1 MSNSH
6 NSTSV
11 VRVSL
16 LCPPRRKT
24 PERSR
29 EKPRTTTIPLEK
41 STPISG
47 NIKSEK
53 TENNSAEQV
62 KVERAP
68 PRNEPVVQP
77 VNGIVQPPVVPPASR
92 PGRITNQL
100 LYLKNQIVKGMF
112 KHQHGWPFLVP
123 VDTIKLGLP
132 DYFKYITQP
141 MDLGTI
147 KKRLENNYYWCA
159 QECIDD
165 TNTMFQNCYTY
176 NKPGEDVTIM
186 ARSLDKFF
194 KGKLKQMPP
203 VECAMTADQIRK
215 PPAKKAQKPPSKK
228 VIAPGAYD
236 YTSPDMD
243 VKPPNLIGQPI
254 AGVKRKAEN
263 AMPTVFDGTT
273 SISQLPANTS
283 MSKVPGRRDS
293 AGPTVNK
300 KAKLPESLRFCN
312 EVLREMFNKK
322 HSSYAWPFYKPVDAA
337 ALGLHDYHTII
348 KKPMDLGTV
357 KTKMDNRLYSTAEKF
372 AEDVRQ
378 IFQNCYIYN
387 PDTHDV
393 VAMAKKLE
401 EVFEARFKNVPSD
414 LVEAKPTPN
423 KISGPSKTTTPLA
436 ALPTPPPPKAQAQ
449 AVTNRPVIPP
459 QAPPPQRELRHHPQ
473 QIIVDEDS
481 DSDTLDTTRDKND
494 WYQRLLQV
502 QEQMRQLEEQ
512 IRVLVEESMMRKR
525 RRVDPPVPAS
535 AAISNT
541 PGASVQP
548 NKRPRKTPQSNAT
561 NRNRAKPAKDVPPAV
576 PPPPIAPPPVAAVV
590 PYPGYQS
597 DEEDTAKPMT
607 YDEKRK
613 LSLDINKLP
622 GDKIG
627 KVVQIIQ
634 MREPSLSETKPDE
647 IEIDFETLKPS
658 TLRELEKYVA
668 ACLRGKPF
676 KPVSLP
682 PAVERGN
689 PVNVPPSSA
698 PGASTMGGGP
708 TSGSGTSS
716 SANSGG
722 LAGNSNL
729 PTGISGGGANAPE
742 MKKIQQQQS
751 MAQKKQELEKR
762 LEDVQKSLGNND
774 PKNRH
779 NRKRKDKQQPG
790 QPAGPPGSGGMPAG
804 RSAADNKSDS
814 SSSGGSDSSDSSSS
828 SSGSESDSDGHEDNA
843 AGGPSTKASRGSKQ
857 PQHPTG
863 HHNSQQSSTS
873 VSANNRLPN
882 SSGLKVRNDLMPQS
896 VVANSNALPAGAGS
910 HFGNGVRTS
919 GGTPA
924 GPPPAAA
931 AASNNPSRSSREHP
945 GRGGHQGGG
954 GHVAVASSGGASP
967 DTPKTKAQLKGWSS
981 LAGNM
986 ASQSK
991 TNERQKT
998 TSDTFNA
1005 FKKAAAEKQERV
1017 RQLQEQQESIRMKKE
1032 AAERQRLQAESEKR
1046 REREE
1051 EEALEQARRAM
1062 MLKDVSRPT
1071 NHNSSGSGYGSG
1083 NNDNTSGSAPSADGG
1098 GGGNNTPSGAGGDSS
1113 RDSLHAGSTPGTGSA
1128 DNNAGAS
1135 AEAENSRIE
1144 RERQRQREQERRRRE
1159 AHANKIDMNMQSD
1172 LMAAFEENII

>member
-1 MSNSH
+1 M
-6 NSTSV
+6 
-11 VRVSL
+11 
-16 LCPPRRKT
+16 PP
-24 PERSR
+24 EAV
-29 EKPRTTTIPLEK
+29 
-41 STPISG
+41 TPI
-47 NIKSEK
+47 
-53 TENNSAEQV
+53 
-62 KVERAP
+62 AP
-68 PRNEPVVQP
+68 PP
-77 VNGIVQPPVVPPASR
+77 SR
-92 PGRITNQL
+92 
-100 LYLKNQIVKGMF
+100 
-112 KHQHGWPFLVP
+112 
-123 VDTIKLGLP
+123 
-132 DYFKYITQP
+132 
-141 MDLGTI
+141 
-147 KKRLENNYYWCA
+147 A
-159 QECIDD
+159 Q
-165 TNTMFQNCYTY
+165 
-176 NKPGEDVTIM
+176 
-186 ARSLDKFF
+186 
-194 KGKLKQMPP
+194 
-203 VECAMTADQIRK
+203 
-215 PPAKKAQKPPSKK
+215 
-228 VIAPGAYD
+228 
-236 YTSPDMD
+236 
-243 VKPPNLIGQPI
+243 
-254 AGVKRKAEN
+254 
-263 AMPTVFDGTT
+263 
-273 SISQLPANTS
+273 
-283 MSKVPGRRDS
+283 
-293 AGPTVNK
+293 
-300 KAKLPESLRFCN
+300 
-312 EVLREMFNKK
+312 
-322 HSSYAWPFYKPVDAA
+322 
-337 ALGLHDYHTII
+337 
-348 KKPMDLGTV
+348 
-357 KTKMDNRLYSTAEKF
+357 
-372 AEDVRQ
+372 
-378 IFQNCYIYN
+378 
-387 PDTHDV
+387 
-393 VAMAKKLE
+393 
-401 EVFEARFKNVPSD
+401 
-414 LVEAKPTPN
+414 
-423 KISGPSKTTTPLA
+423 
-436 ALPTPPPPKAQAQ
+436 
-449 AVTNRPVIPP
+449 
-459 QAPPPQRELRHHPQ
+459 PPPQRELRPHPTQ
-473 QIIVDEDS
+473 PIKVDDSDS
-481 DSDTLDTTRDKND
+481 DSDTIARDKNN

-708 TSGSGTSS
+708 TSGSGTSG

-857 PQHPTG
+857 LQHPTG

-924 GPPPAAA
+924 GPPPAA

-1017 RQLQEQQESIRMKKE
+1017 RQLQEQQESIRMKRE